1 MAPLLMYDD
10 LMAKGISNFNPV
22 KQSRVSSEV
31 IEQLKRS
38 ILQGRFKPGD
48 RLPAERELAVQFRVS
63 RATMREAL
71 RGLETVG
78 FIMTRQGV
86 SGGPY
91 VTDLSF
97 GHLVDAFLDLFM
109 AEKITIPDLHQV
121 RLYIEPEVARLAAL
135 NATPAYSKRL
145 REALEAEKLP
155 VRELLEDVDRKT
167 TIHFIL
173 AEMCGNNL
181 FEAIVRSLMGLTR
194 RVVEAVGPDPRTMH
208 PAGMHRP
215 IVEAVLARDPRAAS
229 EAMLKHA
236 IDFGKI
242 LVKMEMA
249 FRGKKGY
256 RSAL

>member
-1 MAPLLMYDD
+1 MLTQREEMR
-10 LMAKGISNFNPV
+10 KFSPV

-31 IEQLKRS
+31 IEQLKQS
-38 ILQGRFKPGD
+38 ILLGQFKAGD
-48 RLPAERELAVQFRVS
+48 RLPAERELAAQFQVS

-71 RGLETVG
+71 RALETLG

-86 SGGPY
+86 TGGPH
-91 VTDLSF
+91 VTDLTF
-97 GHLVDAFLDLFM
+97 GHLIDAFLDLFM

-121 RLYIEPEVARLAAL
+121 RLYVEPEVARLAAL
-135 NATPAYSKRL
+135 NVTPAYAKRL

-167 TIHFIL
+167 MVHFIL

-181 FEAIVRSLMGLTR
+181 FEAVVRALMGLTK

-215 IVEAVLARDPRAAS
+215 IVEAVLARDPKAAS
-229 EAMLKHA
+229 EAMMKHA
-236 IDFGKI
+236 IDFGKT

-249 FRGKKGY
+249 FRKKKG
-256 RSAL
+256 SPFAL

>member
-1 MAPLLMYDD
+1 MR
-10 LMAKGISNFNPV
+10 KFIPV
-22 KQSRVSSEV
+22 KQSRASSEV
-31 IEQLKRS
+31 IEQLKQA
-38 ILQGRFKPGD
+38 ILLGDYKTGD
-48 RLPAERELAVQFRVS
+48 RLPSERELASQFQVS

-71 RGLETVG
+71 RALENLG
-78 FIMTRQGV
+78 FIVTRQGV
-86 SGGPY
+86 TGGPF
-91 VTDLSF
+91 VTDLTF
-97 GHLVDAFLDLFM
+97 EHLVGSFLDLFM
-109 AEKITIPDLHQV
+109 AEKISVPDLHQV
-121 RLYIEPEVARLAAL
+121 RAFVEPEVARLAAL
-135 NATPAYSKRL
+135 NVTPAYAKRL

-155 VRELLEDVDRKT
+155 VGNLLDDVDRKT
-167 TIHFIL
+167 MVHFVL

-249 FRGKKGY
+249 FRRKKGY
-256 RSAL
+256 PSAL